1 MANVLL
7 NLITTNDVAQHVED
21 LMLNNPD
28 LVRGFTA
35 SQAEGHG
42 SVVALVEPAEQVS
55 GHSPRTRI
63 QAAGPEEAMRAVLA
77 LIKAELPRANIYYWL
92 LPVID
97 MGRL

>member
-1 MANVLL
+1 MADVLL

-21 LMLNNPD
+21 LLLSRPD

-42 SVVALVEPAEQVS
+42 SVVSLVEPGELVS

-63 QAAGPEEAMRAVLA
+63 QAAGPEDAMRTVLA
-77 LIKAELPRANIYYWL
+77 LIKADLPRANIYFWL
-92 LPVID
+92 LPIID

>member
-1 MANVLL
+1 MADVLL
-7 NLITTNDVAQHVED
+7 NLIMTNDVAQHVED
-21 LMLNNPD
+21 LLLNHPE

-42 SVVALVEPAEQVS
+42 SVVSLVEPGEQVS

-63 QAAGPEEAMRAVLA
+63 QTAGPEEAMRMVLA
-77 LIKAELPRANIYYWL
+77 LIKADLPRANIYFWL
-92 LPVID
+92 LPIID

>member
-1 MANVLL
+1 MADVLL
-7 NLITTNDVAQHVED
+7 NLIMTNDVSQHVED
-21 LMLNNPD
+21 LLLKHPD

-35 SQAEGHG
+35 SPAEGHG
-42 SVVALVEPAEQVS
+42 SVVSLVEPGEQVS

-63 QAAGPEEAMRAVLA
+63 QAAGPEEAMRTVLG
-77 LIKAELPRANIYYWL
+77 LIKTELPRANIYYWL